1 MRYQI
6 TVSGTMRTSFT
17 EETIRRD
24 FPHFVRSLAAVHGDL
39 VPDSIAL
46 VSVEAL
52 PEPTP
57 EPVTGGQEE
66 TVDLTSMITALHA
79 TVTAVHDRL
88 DRAGL

>member
-6 TVSGTMRTSFT
+6 TITGVLDTSFS

-24 FPHFVRSLAAVHGDL
+24 FPMFVRSLSQVHGDL

-46 VSVEAL
+46 VRVEAL

-57 EPVTGGQEE
+57 APVTDDQP
-66 TVDLTSMITALHA
+66 TADLSAVLAGLNAITA
-79 TVTAVHDRL
+79 RL
-88 DRAGL
+88 GQAGL

>member
-57 EPVTGGQEE
+57 EPVTGDEP
-66 TVDLTSMITALHA
+66 TADLSAVLAGLTAITA
-79 TVTAVHDRL
+79 RL